1 MWHESGLQYLI
12 HRDMDLSAKCKD
24 LQNRLR
30 CMDLKRKWRKGYGQV
45 CETATSRMI
54 VTFLNAAIKDKII
67 EQAWSQR
74 QVFFQDKRIFF
85 NQDYTPNV
93 EKS

>member
-1 MWHESGLQYLI
+1 
-12 HRDMDLSAKCKD
+12 
-24 LQNRLR
+24 
-30 CMDLKRKWRKGYGQV
+30 
-45 CETATSRMI
+45 MI

-85 NQDYTPNV
+85 DQDYTPNV
-93 EKS
+93 EKKRAKVHEIIKQLK